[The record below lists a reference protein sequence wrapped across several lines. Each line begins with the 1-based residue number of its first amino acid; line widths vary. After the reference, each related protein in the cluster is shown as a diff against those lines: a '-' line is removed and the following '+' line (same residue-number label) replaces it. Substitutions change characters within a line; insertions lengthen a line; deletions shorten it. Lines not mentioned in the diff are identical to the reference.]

1 MALWPEQTTY
11 TKRISHLTDQN
22 TQNQDNQYLVH
33 HIMVEVAYALPN
45 QQLIIP
51 VQVAPEANAEAAIQK
66 SGVLKKFP
74 EIDLDVNQIGVFG
87 KLIRLDTPLRNLDR
101 VEIYRPLIADP
112 KEVRKQ
118 RAADGKVMKKGGGD
132 IEE

>member
-1 MALWPEQTTY
+1 MTEKNKQNQDN
-11 TKRISHLTDQN
+11 SH
-22 TQNQDNQYLVH
+22 QDNQYLVH

-66 SGVLKKFP
+66 SGILTKFP
-74 EIDLDVNQIGVFG
+74 EIDLTANQIGVFG

-101 VEIYRPLIADP
+101 IEIYRLLIADP
-112 KEVRKQ
+112 KQVRKQ
-118 RAADGKVMKKGGGD
+118 RAADGKLMKKGGGE
-132 IEE
+132 IE